1 VSDRLL
7 DNYASALLWN
17 QSSPKVFWFHYT
29 SRLAAREI
37 IDTGVFKVGTRHAAG
52 RAGIYVCPYQP
63 GSLSEEKLARRIRDG
78 SFFERRRLQT
88 AVVLSAGPQVAFTSD
103 PGTAD
108 GMRYLAGPGSSI
120 QLSRQ
125 IVGFAE
131 RAGSQWRHSEGC
143 FDPARLRMLTCED
156 RPSPSKGSH

>member
-1 VSDRLL
+1 MPDHLL

-17 QSSPKVFWFHYT
+17 QPLPAVFWFHYT

-37 IDTGVFKVGTRHAAG
+37 VDTGVFKVGTRHAVG

-63 GSLSEEKLARRIRDG
+63 GSLSDEKLARRIRDG
-78 SFFERRRLQT
+78 SLFERQRLQA

-108 GMRYLAGPGSSI
+108 GMRFLAGPGSSI

-125 IVGFAE
+125 IMGFAE
-131 RAGSQWRHSEGC
+131 RVGSRWRHSRDC
-143 FDPARLRMLTCED
+143 FDSTVLRGLID
-156 RPSPSKGSH
+156 DDQP

>member
-1 VSDRLL
+1 MSGRLL
-7 DNYASALLWN
+7 DNYAFALLWN
-17 QSSPKVFWFHYT
+17 QPSPEVFWFHYT

-37 IDTGVFKVGTRHAAG
+37 IDTGVFTVGTRHGAG

-63 GSLSEEKLARRIRDG
+63 GSLSEEQLARRILDG
-78 SFFERRRLQT
+78 SFFERKRLQA
-88 AVVLSAGPQVAFTSD
+88 AVVLATGPQVAFTSD

-120 QLSRQ
+120 ELSRQ

-131 RAGSQWRHSEGC
+131 RVGSRWRHSEGC
-143 FDPARLRMLTCED
+143 FDSSRLAC
-156 RPSPSKGSH
+156 

>member
-1 VSDRLL
+1 MSDRLL

-17 QSSPKVFWFHYT
+17 QPSPELFWFHYT

-37 IDTGVFKVGTRHAAG
+37 VDTGVFKVGTRHAAG

-78 SFFERRRLQT
+78 SYFERRRLQA
-88 AVVLSAGPQVAFTSD
+88 AVVLFAGPQVAFTSD
-103 PGTAD
+103 PDTAD
-108 GMRYLAGPGSSI
+108 GMRCLAGPGSSI

-131 RAGSQWRHSEGC
+131 HVGSRWLHSEGC
-143 FDPARLRMLTCED
+143 FDSARLSTLICRG
-156 RPSPSKGSH
+156 RPSPSKGSR

>member
-7 DNYASALLWN
+7 DNYAAALLWN
-17 QSSPKVFWFHYT
+17 QPSPLVYWFHYT
-29 SRLAAREI
+29 SRIAAREI
-37 IDTGVFKVGTRHAAG
+37 VDTGVFKVGTRHAAG
-52 RAGIYVCPYQP
+52 RAGIYVCPYEP
-63 GSLSEEKLARRIRDG
+63 GSLSEEKLARRILDG
-78 SFFERRRLQT
+78 SFFERRRLQA
-88 AVVLSAGPQVAFTSD
+88 AVVLFAGPQVAFTSD

-131 RAGSQWRHSEGC
+131 RVGSRWRHSRDC
-143 FDPARLRMLTCED
+143 FDSTVLRGLIGD
-156 RPSPSKGSH
+156 GQP